1 MIEIAIVL
9 AALGTSGTNLR
20 RMMEFAV
27 KVISAIRKVPAYLLL
42 IILVVVI
49 LKQLLDSFL

>member
-49 LKQLLDSFL
+49 LKQLLYSFL